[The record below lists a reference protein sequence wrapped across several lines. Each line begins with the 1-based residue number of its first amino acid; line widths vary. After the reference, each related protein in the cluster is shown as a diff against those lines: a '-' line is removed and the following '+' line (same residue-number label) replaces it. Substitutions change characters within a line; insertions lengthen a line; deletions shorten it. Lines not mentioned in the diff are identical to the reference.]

1 MSDSGTDC
9 GEGEELL
16 LDNSSSPKAL
26 CDELSAIVIDDGQSH
41 NGSQSLKPDS
51 SGRQRHNSLC
61 SPSRKRPDKRRR
73 SRSLHMNKSNESLY
87 EKKPPQKKFV
97 SLAEAMYKFERSTP
111 ERFHTRPVIDGS
123 QRWQGSQINPSYKKL
138 RCTVPQSPN
147 FISHLRVRPVTY
159 PSKEE
164 REEAELQQMQK
175 YIFKAAPL
183 KADILKEPQLLK
195 KVEPKPVT
203 KPSPFN
209 LTEVK
214 KLTGGAKLA
223 DTSQMLHTKMNTLP
237 DEKHPVEPDE
247 HNTVHPVWEKKVAEV
262 IINNDIEQK
271 GVKKATPTKRV
282 TVIAPFTFEERDKIR
297 QQQKEEKI
305 RQFLEEEKRAREFHA
320 KPIPK
325 SVKCSVS
332 QLEVKSHSPT
342 QPEPFHLYTEER
354 RRLHEEAQKAKL
366 EEERRAA
373 AEAARFKAR
382 PPVVLLKKPFE
393 PVKPHRVL
401 KEITDVCLNT
411 EIRSKERERFEMKMK
426 EKEVLMEE
434 RRRQLKEEQER
445 EEEEE
450 RARLRREAIHKA
462 QPIPKY
468 APIVVTKST
477 KELTIPES
485 PFSRTKTNKQ

>member
-9 GEGEELL
+9 GEGEEVL

-26 CDELSAIVIDDGQSH
+26 CDELSAIVIDDGQPH

-97 SLAEAMYKFERSTP
+97 SMAEAMYKFERSTP

-147 FISHLRVRPVTY
+147 FTSHLRVRPVTY

-214 KLTGGAKLA
+214 KL
-223 DTSQMLHTKMNTLP
+223 
-237 DEKHPVEPDE
+237 
-247 HNTVHPVWEKKVAEV
+247 KKVAEV

-332 QLEVKSHSPT
+332 QLELKSHSPT

-468 APIVVTKST
+468 APIVVSKST

-485 PFSRTKTNKQ
+485 PFSRTKANKQ

>member
-9 GEGEELL
+9 GEGEEVL

-51 SGRQRHNSLC
+51 SGRQRHNSVC

-97 SLAEAMYKFERSTP
+97 SMAEAMYKFERSTP

-147 FISHLRVRPVTY
+147 FTSHLRVRPVTY

-223 DTSQMLHTKMNTLP
+223 DTSQTVHTKMNTLP
-237 DEKHPVEPDE
+237 DEKQPIESDE
-247 HNTVHPVWEKKVAEV
+247 HNTIHPAWE
-262 IINNDIEQK
+262 
-271 GVKKATPTKRV
+271 
-282 TVIAPFTFEERDKIR
+282 
-297 QQQKEEKI
+297 
-305 RQFLEEEKRAREFHA
+305 
-320 KPIPK
+320 
-325 SVKCSVS
+325 
-332 QLEVKSHSPT
+332 
-342 QPEPFHLYTEER
+342 
-354 RRLHEEAQKAKL
+354 L

-426 EKEVLMEE
+426 EKEVLVEE
-434 RRRQLKEEQER
+434 HRRQLKEEQER

-468 APIVVTKST
+468 APIVVSKST

-485 PFSRTKTNKQ
+485 PFSRTKSNKQ